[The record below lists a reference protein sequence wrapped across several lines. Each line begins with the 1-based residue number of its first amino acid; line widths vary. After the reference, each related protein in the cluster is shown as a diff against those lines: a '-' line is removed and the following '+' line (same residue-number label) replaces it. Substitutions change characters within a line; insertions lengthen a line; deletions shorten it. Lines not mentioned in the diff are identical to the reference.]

1 MQLRAFGNER
11 DIFDEE
17 LKRKE
22 NTIIELR
29 ALIIRLEAQV
39 AQLKLYIE
47 IREGSFKWAVER
59 EIEKDMA
66 VTDVKG
72 QIYKVS
78 QVR

>member
-47 IREGSFKWAVER
+47 KREGSFKWAVER